1 MDTTSMML
9 ALQKISSFS
18 SVIDP
23 QEIASRDFTSELT
36 FTTSRSS
43 GPGGQHVNKLE
54 TRVTLRFNPAASQV
68 IPDDEKAILLKKWQS
83 KLTKEGDFLI
93 HSEKH
98 RTQLRNREDVLEKFK
113 KAIVKAFTKPKP
125 RKPTKPGKAAIRKR
139 LEGKKKLSEKKN
151 RRKPP
156 RLD

>member
-1 MDTTSMML
+1 
-9 ALQKISSFS
+9 
-18 SVIDP
+18 VIDP
-23 QEIASRDFTSELT
+23 QEIANRDFTSELT

-54 TRVTLRFNPAASQV
+54 TRVTLRFSPALSQV
-68 IPDDEKAILLKKWQS
+68 LSDEERTILLKKWQP

-93 HSEKH
+93 HSERH
-98 RTQLRNREDVLEKFK
+98 RTQLRNKEDVLEKFK
-113 KAIVKAFTKPKP
+113 KAVVKAFTRPKP

-139 LEGKKKLSEKKN
+139 LEGKKKLSEKKK

-156 RLD
+156 KLD